1 MKATMI
7 ALALLLGIAVGGA
20 APMPG
25 GQAHAANTNWS
36 NENSGGGGA
45 G

>member
-1 MKATMI
+1 MKTTMI
-7 ALALLLGIAVGGA
+7 ALAPLLGFEAGGA
-20 APMPG
+20 ALMPG

-36 NENSGGGGA
+36 NENSGGGA